1 MSEKEKI
8 LIRKTGSL
16 LDNTEMIKNL
26 TNILE
31 GLDNSQ
37 EQLEK
42 NAFDVINSSDT
53 SLNLVKESIG
63 SVEEILEMIDNL
75 NKIVS
80 ETSGRINELKLSGK
94 IEEFAAVISNI
105 SNKTNILSLNASIEA
120 ARAGEHGRGFAVV
133 ASEVRN
139 LAAQSAKSSKE
150 ITDTIAQVQTSVSE
164 TVDAMTNV
172 YDNAVAQKHKA
183 DSVGQVL
190 HKVVDAAY
198 AANEVARNIENEI
211 AYQREITDEARGAI
225 GLK

>member
-1 MSEKEKI
+1 MENQN
-8 LIRKTGSL
+8 
-16 LDNTEMIKNL
+16 DNTEMIKNL

-80 ETSGRINELKLSGK
+80 ETSGRINELKELSGK

-172 YDNAVAQKHKA
+172 YDNAVAQNHKA